1 MASSHIARITAGGVS
16 DRRIAHSLYGYC
28 TTASTVAA
36 KTVSLYTG
44 SGTTADGT
52 WAAADLFPGLTI
64 KVNFY
69 QKNQAS
75 SPTLN
80 VNGSGAKPIY
90 RYGLEPPGYTAET
103 SWSGG
108 QIVTFTYDTASN
120 SSGCWIMT
128 RGYRTANVDTYD
140 RMKLSNTAIKADST
154 AIATRNII
162 VASTAGLY
170 HQLNNGDAF
179 DITYPILYASSSIN
193 ANTTSSDGYIDMPFD
208 VTYTQN
214 MTLESHKAIYIKG
227 SLNGTIFTPVS
238 TAPLTQTVPTSV
250 DNYYYMLL
258 GYATSS
264 LTIMY
269 LLRDHPIFE
278 YSGGKFHQHGNN
290 GVGVFH
296 TTIAKTAN
304 LSNNISVSHYLN
316 TKNIMVSIIVN
327 DGTNEYMI
335 SPTSVSFDTGIA
347 YTVKVLS
354 NDGFLLVFNPNQSWS
369 SLVGSLKVTVITTD
383 AFTIDPAST
392 NDILIKVN

>member
-28 TTASTVAA
+28 NTAATTTA

-52 WAAADLFPGLTI
+52 WAAADIFPGLTI
-64 KVNFY
+64 KVKFQYSNV
-69 QKNQAS
+69 AS

-90 RYGLEPPGYTAET
+90 RYGSFSVGKGEID
-103 SWSGG
+103 SWFGG
-108 QIVTFTYDTASN
+108 QIVTLTYDT
-120 SSGCWIMT
+120 SSISTGCWLIT
-128 RGYRTANVDTYD
+128 RGYRVDTYD
-140 RMKLSNTAIKADST
+140 RMTLSNETIKIGNLPIEASDS
-154 AIATRNII
+154 II

-170 HQLNNGDAF
+170 HPLKSGAAF
-179 DITYPILYASSSIN
+179 DITYPILCTSAMVD
-193 ANTTSSDGYIDMPFD
+193 ANTTTSNVYIDKPFSI
-208 VTYTQN
+208 YQTQN
-214 MTLESHKAIYIKG
+214 TIVLDPHKAIYIKG
-227 SLNGTIFTPVS
+227 HLNGTVFTPVS
-238 TAPLTQTVPTSV
+238 TAPLTQTIPSTA
-250 DNYYYMLL
+250 DTYQYMLL
-258 GYATSS
+258 GYARATSPYA
-264 LTIMY
+264 Y

-278 YSGGKFHQHGNN
+278 YSGGKFHQHGDN

-316 TKNIMVSIIVN
+316 TKNIMVSVIVY

-354 NDGFLLVFNPNQSWS
+354 NDGVLLVFNPNQSWS
-369 SLVGSLKVTVITTD
+369 NLVGSLKVTVITTD